1 MAPGLLKHPRED
13 DTNGGPS
20 RPPKVIRAGEGTR
33 EQAIVLDDSD
43 DDGSD
48 LTLMEDISHSL
59 KIEQVRSNEELKTAY
74 NVYFKINIAKFLSV
88 HFSKVARNLAI
99 SISD

>member
-1 MAPGLLKHPRED
+1 MAPGPLKHPRED

-20 RPPKVIRAGEGTR
+20 RPHKVIRAGEGTR

-48 LTLMEDISHSL
+48 LTLVMGTSHSI
-59 KIEQVRSNEELKTAY
+59 KTEQVCSNEELKTGY
-74 NVYFKINIAKFLSV
+74 NVYFKINIAKFLSI
-88 HFSKVARNLAI
+88 HFSKDARNLAI
-99 SISD
+99 SITD